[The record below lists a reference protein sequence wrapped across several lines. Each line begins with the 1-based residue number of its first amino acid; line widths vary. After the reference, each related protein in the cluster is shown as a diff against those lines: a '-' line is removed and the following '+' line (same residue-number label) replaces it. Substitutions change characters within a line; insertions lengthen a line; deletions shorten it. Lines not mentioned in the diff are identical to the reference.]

1 MAKIMERDTETKEFT
16 DSLLTAFLDLR
27 GFTVR
32 PKLSGRMV
40 SFIVSGNHLDEAI
53 QEFYTNPKIPILNFC
68 SSYKKVRSMIFNMRG
83 AI

>member
-1 MAKIMERDTETKEFT
+1 MERNRETREFT

-32 PKLSGRMV
+32 PKLNNKTV
-40 SFIVSGNHLDEAI
+40 SFVISGDHLDEAI
-53 QEFYTNPKIPILNFC
+53 QEFYSNPRIPILNFC

-83 AI
+83 AA